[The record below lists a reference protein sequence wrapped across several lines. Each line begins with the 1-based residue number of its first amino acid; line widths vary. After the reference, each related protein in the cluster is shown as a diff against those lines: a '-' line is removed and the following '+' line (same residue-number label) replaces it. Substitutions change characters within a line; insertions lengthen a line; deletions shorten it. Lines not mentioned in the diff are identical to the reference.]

1 MITNKASSGW
11 AHLMPDQFREN
22 FLFPGRYVPLG
33 CYSRGDIWMG
43 CCSRGYISLGCCSR
57 ENISLGCCFSH
68 CEFGF
73 DSWTYNN
80 GKMAKSAI
88 KGTLRLVYSKMEIWT
103 HRMGIPSIPLSLSV
117 HLIQLVR
124 CHMLPDAIVTAR
136 WKKKTL
142 PSLPLFSQVKPVPV
156 IFPFLY

>member
-1 MITNKASSGW
+1 
-11 AHLMPDQFREN
+11 
-22 FLFPGRYVPLG
+22 
-33 CYSRGDIWMG
+33 MG

-136 WKKKTL
+136 WKKKNTAKFTPVL
-142 PSLPLFSQVKPVPV
+142 SGQACPSYISISILKYPDPAPAPQNISLWNKE
-156 IFPFLY
+156 IFGTNQCKVTVHH